1 MVQRAGFL
9 LQDVL
14 SYGQWRFLAG
24 VRGDAHFSLD
34 NNYAFAWSP
43 RFGITRMFGERVALF
58 ANAARTSAPNF
69 GYLDE
74 NGKEL
79 TDSWRT
85 DQMEFG
91 FRVSPVDKVWFS
103 ASWFDIIQ
111 NNTPVAIDGY
121 TNRYYSD
128 GSKRAEGVELSLNGE
143 ITKNWSSYLSYTY
156 TRTKNRTTG
165 EVYPTIAPNALALW
179 QKYRID
185 GGLLNGTVLG
195 LGYRCKDSYYA
206 TFRGAKIADNCTIP
220 SYSVFDFTVEIPLPE
235 SKWLKDATLR
245 LAVYN
250 IFDKSTCSPPAMPCS
265 ARWESRARLK

>member
-1 MVQRAGFL
+1 M
-9 LQDVL
+9 
-14 SYGQWRFLAG
+14 
-24 VRGDAHFSLD
+24 
-34 NNYAFAWSP
+34 
-43 RFGITRMFGERVALF
+43 
-58 ANAARTSAPNF
+58 
-69 GYLDE
+69 
-74 NGKEL
+74 
-79 TDSWRT
+79 
-85 DQMEFG
+85 
-91 FRVSPVDKVWFS
+91 
-103 ASWFDIIQ
+103 
-111 NNTPVAIDGY
+111 
-121 TNRYYSD
+121 D

-206 TFRGAKIADNCTIP
+206 TFRGAKIADNYTIP

-250 IFDKSTCSPPAMPCS
+250 IFDKKYVQSIRHAVQCTVGEP
-265 ARWESRARLK
+265 RTFEVGLKTTF

>member
-1 MVQRAGFL
+1 MV
-9 LQDVL
+9 
-14 SYGQWRFLAG
+14 
-24 VRGDAHFSLD
+24 
-34 NNYAFAWSP
+34 
-43 RFGITRMFGERVALF
+43 
-58 ANAARTSAPNF
+58 
-69 GYLDE
+69 
-74 NGKEL
+74 
-79 TDSWRT
+79 
-85 DQMEFG
+85 
-91 FRVSPVDKVWFS
+91 S

-206 TFRGAKIADNCTIP
+206 TFRGAKLRTTTPSPPIA
-220 SYSVFDFTVEIPLPE
+220 YS
-235 SKWLKDATLR
+235 TLR
-245 LAVYN
+245 W
-250 IFDKSTCSPPAMPCS
+250 KSPC
-265 ARWESRARLK
+265 RNPNG

>member
-1 MVQRAGFL
+1 
-9 LQDVL
+9 
-14 SYGQWRFLAG
+14 
-24 VRGDAHFSLD
+24 
-34 NNYAFAWSP
+34 
-43 RFGITRMFGERVALF
+43 
-58 ANAARTSAPNF
+58 
-69 GYLDE
+69 
-74 NGKEL
+74 
-79 TDSWRT
+79 
-85 DQMEFG
+85 MEFG

-156 TRTKNRTTG
+156 TRTKNRTSG

-195 LGYRCKDSYYA
+195 R
-206 TFRGAKIADNCTIP
+206 IIIP
-220 SYSVFDFTVEIPLPE
+220 YLPTACLT
-235 SKWLKDATLR
+235 SRW
-245 LAVYN
+245 
-250 IFDKSTCSPPAMPCS
+250 KSPC
-265 ARWESRARLK
+265 RKPNG

>member
-1 MVQRAGFL
+1 
-9 LQDVL
+9 
-14 SYGQWRFLAG
+14 
-24 VRGDAHFSLD
+24 
-34 NNYAFAWSP
+34 
-43 RFGITRMFGERVALF
+43 MFGERVALF

-156 TRTKNRTTG
+156 TQIG
-165 EVYPTIAPNALALW
+165 
-179 QKYRID
+179 
-185 GGLLNGTVLG
+185 
-195 LGYRCKDSYYA
+195 
-206 TFRGAKIADNCTIP
+206 
-220 SYSVFDFTVEIPLPE
+220 
-235 SKWLKDATLR
+235 
-245 LAVYN
+245 
-250 IFDKSTCSPPAMPCS
+250 
-265 ARWESRARLK
+265 RAHV

>member
-1 MVQRAGFL
+1 
-9 LQDVL
+9 
-14 SYGQWRFLAG
+14 
-24 VRGDAHFSLD
+24 
-34 NNYAFAWSP
+34 
-43 RFGITRMFGERVALF
+43 MFGERVALF

-128 GSKRAEGVELSLNGE
+128 GSKRAEGVELSLNGNNQE
-143 ITKNWSSYLSYTY
+143 LEFLSFLHLHPYQEPDH
-156 TRTKNRTTG
+156 RG
-165 EVYPTIAPNALALW
+165 SVSHDCSECSGPLAEV
-179 QKYRID
+179 
-185 GGLLNGTVLG
+185 
-195 LGYRCKDSYYA
+195 SH
-206 TFRGAKIADNCTIP
+206 
-220 SYSVFDFTVEIPLPE
+220 
-235 SKWLKDATLR
+235 
-245 LAVYN
+245 
-250 IFDKSTCSPPAMPCS
+250 
-265 ARWESRARLK
+265 

>member
-1 MVQRAGFL
+1 M
-9 LQDVL
+9 
-14 SYGQWRFLAG
+14 
-24 VRGDAHFSLD
+24 
-34 NNYAFAWSP
+34 
-43 RFGITRMFGERVALF
+43 
-58 ANAARTSAPNF
+58 
-69 GYLDE
+69 
-74 NGKEL
+74 
-79 TDSWRT
+79 
-85 DQMEFG
+85 
-91 FRVSPVDKVWFS
+91 DKVWFS

-156 TRTKNRTTG
+156 TRTKNRTSG

-206 TFRGAKIADNCTIP
+206 TFRGAKIADNYTIP
-220 SYSVFDFTVEIPLPE
+220 SYSVFDFTGG
-235 SKWLKDATLR
+235 
-245 LAVYN
+245 N
-250 IFDKSTCSPPAMPCS
+250 PPAGNQMAEGCHPE
-265 ARWESRARLK
+265 AGRIQHFRQEVRAVHPPRRAVHGGRAPHV

>member
-1 MVQRAGFL
+1 MYKRQ
-9 LQDVL
+9 
-14 SYGQWRFLAG
+14 
-24 VRGDAHFSLD
+24 
-34 NNYAFAWSP
+34 
-43 RFGITRMFGERVALF
+43 
-58 ANAARTSAPNF
+58 
-69 GYLDE
+69 YLDE

-206 TFRGAKIADNCTIP
+206 TFRGAKIADNYTIP

-250 IFDKSTCSPPAMPCS
+250 IFDKKYVQSTRHAVQCTVGEP
-265 ARWESRARLK
+265 RTFEVGLKTTF